1 MGGIYSL
8 QEVARLPVERDNAA
22 IATRRL
28 ERGTRVRHNGDAFSL
43 DYDVLEGHR
52 FAIRDMA
59 EGESLLSWGFRFGIA
74 TCAIA
79 PGNYVVNAS
88 TLAALRERSI
98 TLELPAAPNFRNQ
111 IDSYHLNE
119 SAFVPGSQVAPYPT
133 PRTFLGYRRSA
144 GRGVGTR
151 NVIVILG
158 LSSRAASYA
167 RALAIQCE
175 RARTQA
181 AGEGYE
187 NIDGIAAVAHTEGSG
202 SDPLNNYE
210 LLLRTLAGMI
220 VHPNVGAVLAVSQPQ
235 DAVTERELRA
245 YMEERQY
252 PLHAV
257 PHEWLTLQGEL
268 SQDLARGEKIVE
280 GWRGEVNETRR
291 TPESLAHLKVALQCG
306 GSDAFSGIS
315 GNPLLGALAREI
327 LRHGGTAN
335 LGETDELIGA
345 EEYILEN
352 VRDVRTAR
360 DFLDAIAKFKERLSW
375 HGVSAEGNPS
385 GGNQYRGLYNI
396 SLKSLGAAM
405 KKDPAVRLD
414 HVIAYSERMTAPGFY
429 FMDSPG
435 NDLEGIAGQVASGC
449 NLIFFTTGNG
459 SITNFP
465 FVPTCKIVTTT
476 GRYNLLSNEMDVNAG
491 AYLDGTPLS
500 QLTEE
505 TLNLTVRIV
514 SGEQSKGERAHHSQV
529 SIWRNWR
536 QTDRRAVNVLLEL
549 PAADGKPI
557 PLRPTK
563 STVRPFS
570 FPIWDDGK
578 RQAHEFVG
586 LILPT
591 SLCAA
596 QVARLAAETLNRERR
611 GATEHISRFVTLTH
625 TEGCGV
631 SGDSYFALYKR
642 TMLNYMMHP
651 MVRMGVFLEHG
662 CEITHN
668 DAMRNRLREMG
679 GDPAQ
684 FGWVSIQLDGGLGK
698 ALSKTGEWFATQM
711 RDEAIPTRQTAS
723 IERVR
728 IGLMA
733 TSVPPPAVV
742 NALASIARNIVQ
754 AGGTLVLPSTSPL
767 LATEPF
773 ARDLLNGQA
782 VGATLAY
789 GQFAAQPGFH
799 IMDAPSHHWVE
810 TLSGLGATGVELVLA
825 CTARAPEQAHPFIPM
840 LQFTQREDSDETPRN
855 DFDLVLNGD
864 ANEYVTQLEQS
875 MSKMLAGEI
884 LPRAFAHDNT
894 DFQITRA
901 LLGVTV

>member
-1 MGGIYSL
+1 MSQIYSL
-8 QEVARLPVERDNAA
+8 QEIARLPVDRDNAA

-28 ERGTRVRHNGDAFSL
+28 ERGTHIRHNGDVLTL

-52 FAIRDMA
+52 FAVQSIA

-74 TCAIA
+74 TRAIA

-88 TLAALRERSI
+88 TLAALRERSVA
-98 TLELPAAPNFRNQ
+98 LELPAAPNFRNQ
-111 IDSYHLNE
+111 IDPYYLDE
-119 SAFVPGSQVAPYPT
+119 SAFVAGLQVAPYPT
-133 PRTFLGYRRSA
+133 PRTFLGYRRTG

-167 RALAIQCE
+167 RALAIRCQRV
-175 RARTQA
+175 RAQA
-181 AGEGYE
+181 AGKEYE
-187 NIDGIAAVAHTEGSG
+187 NIDAIAAVAHTEGSG
-202 SDPLNNYE
+202 GDPLNNYE
-210 LLLRTLAGMI
+210 LLLRTLAGMM
-220 VHPNVGAVLAVSQPQ
+220 VHPNVGAVLAVSHPQ
-235 DAVTERELRA
+235 DAVTEREMRA
-245 YMEERQY
+245 YIKEHNY

-257 PHEWLTLQGEL
+257 PHEWLTLEGEL
-268 SQDLARGEKIVE
+268 NQDLVRGEKIIRTWLE
-280 GWRGEVNETRR
+280 EVNQIKR

-315 GNPLLGALAREI
+315 GNPLLGAVAREI
-327 LRHGGTAN
+327 LRYGGTAN

-345 EEYILEN
+345 EEYVLKN
-352 VRDVRTAR
+352 VRDIQTAR

-405 KKDPAVRLD
+405 KKDAAVRLD

-500 QLTEE
+500 QLTAE
-505 TLNLTVRIV
+505 TLDLTVRIA

-536 QTDRRAVNVLLEL
+536 QTDARAVNVLLQM
-549 PAADGKPI
+549 PVPDGNPVALRQTDARTR
-557 PLRPTK
+557 PL
-563 STVRPFS
+563 S
-570 FPIWDDGK
+570 FPVWDDGK

-596 QVARLAAETLNRERR
+596 QVARLSAESLNRDRP
-611 GATEHISRFVTLTH
+611 GGTQQISRFVTLTH

-651 MVRMGVFLEHG
+651 MVRLGVFLEHG

-668 DAMRNRLREMG
+668 DAMRNRLKEMG

-684 FGWVSIQLDGGLGK
+684 FGWVSIQLDGGIEK
-698 ALSKTGEWFATQM
+698 ALDKTRQWFAARM
-711 RDEAIPTRQTAS
+711 RDEAIPVRRTAS
-723 IERVR
+723 VAQVR
-728 IGLMA
+728 IGVMA
-733 TSVPPPAVV
+733 ASVPPRPVAA
-742 NALASIARNIVQ
+742 ALASVARNLVGL
-754 AGGTLVLPSTSPL
+754 GGTVVLPSTSPL

-773 ARDLLNGQA
+773 AQDLLSKQT
-782 VGATLAY
+782 VGSTLAY
-789 GQFAAQPGFH
+789 GQFAQERGFH

-810 TLSGLGATGVELVLA
+810 TLSGLGATGVELILA
-825 CTARAPEQAHPFIPM
+825 YAERAPEQAHPFIPM
-840 LQFTQREDSDETPRN
+840 LQFSYREGSAKTLTN

-864 ANEYVTQLEQS
+864 VDDFVEQIERG
-875 MSKMLAGEI
+875 MSKILAGEI
-884 LPRAFAHDNT
+884 VPRAAAEDNT